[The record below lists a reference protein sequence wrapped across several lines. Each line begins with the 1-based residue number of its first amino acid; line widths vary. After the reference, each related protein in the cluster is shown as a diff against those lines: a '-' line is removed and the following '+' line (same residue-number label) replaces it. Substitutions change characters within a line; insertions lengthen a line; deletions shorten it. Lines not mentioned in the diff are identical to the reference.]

1 MPPPA
6 RGESHG
12 VHCCAQGQR
21 LKKKFDS
28 FDREGKGYLSRA
40 DIIGCIEHLGFDCD
54 EDYCTQVL
62 QTFSEGK
69 DVMDLAGF
77 TRMWEH
83 MAPHEMEPDAVGGV
97 GGGESHPTD
106 EAWREERLAQLKQ
119 EEEERIRAEATTLA
133 RTAVQ
138 EQDDLASLLRD
149 FDILRALFSRIDGGT
164 GRTSKAQWLVFLNQ
178 DEGIRKVLKLDN
190 VDRQDRERLFARW
203 PVSGITFAGFVALL
217 RTQFGRV
224 LGIEYKYADEVAE
237 VQAEEARLR
246 ELLKEKE
253 GERLRQE
260 QVEKDATA
268 ARIREEVMATA
279 RQTQAQQ
286 LAEMKQEVLGKLA
299 AETDAESQ
307 SLLEAELAEVDAAIM
322 GLDALAEWPKRISE
336 LEKAR
341 QERGERLRATPARG
355 QSKALASD
363 EAHLAAAGWLT
374 AQDESGQVYYYHAAT
389 MQTRWDPP
397 VVDRPLPPPPPP
409 PRGGEGGAAS
419 DEAPVSLRLEAAATH
434 AVPGAPPPPAA
445 PPAPVPPAANGGSPA
460 TPAPDPNAM
469 LAEIRARGGK
479 ADANAA
485 PDAAPSVDLLQQI
498 EAVRAAPLAASASAS
513 TSASAHGDACRVRHC
528 AASTARSPLSRRS

>member
-1 MPPPA
+1 
-6 RGESHG
+6 
-12 VHCCAQGQR
+12 
-21 LKKKFDS
+21 
-28 FDREGKGYLSRA
+28 
-40 DIIGCIEHLGFDCD
+40 
-54 EDYCTQVL
+54 
-62 QTFSEGK
+62 
-69 DVMDLAGF
+69 
-77 TRMWEH
+77 
-83 MAPHEMEPDAVGGV
+83 
-97 GGGESHPTD
+97 
-106 EAWREERLAQLKQ
+106 
-119 EEEERIRAEATTLA
+119 
-133 RTAVQ
+133 
-138 EQDDLASLLRD
+138 
-149 FDILRALFSRIDGGT
+149 
-164 GRTSKAQWLVFLNQ
+164 
-178 DEGIRKVLKLDN
+178 
-190 VDRQDRERLFARW
+190 
-203 PVSGITFAGFVALL
+203 
-217 RTQFGRV
+217 
-224 LGIEYKYADEVAE
+224 
-237 VQAEEARLR
+237 
-246 ELLKEKE
+246 
-253 GERLRQE
+253 
-260 QVEKDATA
+260 
-268 ARIREEVMATA
+268 MATA

-409 PRGGEGGAAS
+409 PRGEGGAAS
-419 DEAPVSLRLEAAATH
+419 DEAPVSLRLEAAATQR

-445 PPAPVPPAANGGSPA
+445 PPAANGGSPA

-485 PDAAPSVDLLQQI
+485 PDAAPSVDLLEQI
-498 EAVRAAPLAASASAS
+498 EAVRATGLAASA
-513 TSASAHGDACRVRHC
+513 SASAHGDACRVRHC
-528 AASTARSPLSRRS
+528 AAPPARSPLSRRS